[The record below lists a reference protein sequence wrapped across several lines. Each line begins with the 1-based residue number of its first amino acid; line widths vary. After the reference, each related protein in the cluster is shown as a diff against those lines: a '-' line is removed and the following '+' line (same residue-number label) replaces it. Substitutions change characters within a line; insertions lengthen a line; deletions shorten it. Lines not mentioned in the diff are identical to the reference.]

1 LSQPQDESGQ
11 ALVEFALVLPL
22 LLIVVTAIVQLG
34 LTFNNYLDLTDAV
47 RAGARVAAVSRSVPD
62 PNTAAASAIRRA
74 ANGLTQQKLDV
85 TVDSTWQPGADV
97 TVTGKYPYTL
107 TIFGI
112 PVHSG
117 SLTSSTTERVE

>member
-1 LSQPQDESGQ
+1 M
-11 ALVEFALVLPL
+11 
-22 LLIVVTAIVQLG
+22 QLG

-47 RAGARVAAVSRSVPD
+47 RSGARVAAVSRSVPD
-62 PNTAAASAIRRA
+62 PNGASESAVRRA
-74 ANGLTQQKLDV
+74 ANGLTQTKLVV
-85 TVDSTWQPGADV
+85 TVNSTWQPGSDV
-97 TVTGKYPYTL
+97 TVTGSYPYTL